1 VVISLKQCL
10 KVGLFMT
17 KFGMVIVSHV
27 PSIAEGITT
36 LLNEIA
42 SDVPIT
48 FAGGTED
55 GDIGSSFDKINQA
68 VNDNDADDIFAFY
81 DLGSAKMTLE
91 MVIEMSDKTVHLID
105 AALIE
110 GAYTAATL
118 IQGQSSYD
126 TIMKQLDPLKVK

>member
-1 VVISLKQCL
+1 MVISLKQCL

-42 SDVPIT
+42 SDVSIT
-48 FAGGTED
+48 FAGGTDD

-68 VNDNDADDIFAFY
+68 INDNDADDIFAFY

-91 MVIEMSDKTVHLID
+91 MVIEMSDKTIHLID

-126 TIMKQLDPLKVK
+126 AIMKQLDPLKVK